1 MGNIRIITDSASDMP
16 VDYREDVT
24 VVPLHVRFGTEEYL
38 DGVNL
43 SHREFYEKL
52 IENEELPTTSRWHHM
67 LLRMF
72 MKRPDRRG
80 SRL

>member
-38 DGVNL
+38 A
-43 SHREFYEKL
+43 Y
-52 IENEELPTTSRWHHM
+52 NEPGGTIC
-67 LLRMF
+67 F
-72 MKRPDRRG
+72 
-80 SRL
+80 